1 MMLITY
7 LTMCHSIDSHYSAM
21 SVASPDSS
29 STLIYDIFG
38 SDTDSDLEEG
48 GRRGSGRGSGRG
60 VSGRGPVIDLTAD
73 FEHLFTTVD
82 DAAGEED
89 EDDDDASDDDS
100 TIDLSYCMH
109 SQYLGLKQLAYIF
122 GISAL
127 RLTEAKRVDVAE
139 QLYLDALHIDPY
151 NDFIGNMAIMYES
164 HINNVELAE
173 KYYLMAIDN
182 EDEIAMYNLA
192 DMYRNQHK
200 ISLMVRYFEMAA
212 QLNDIGSRKRLIMH
226 YHKETDM
233 SNFAKHYYAH
243 LSLGDFDD
251 DDDDDFDDDDNDFR
265 QFQLSNSNLAI
276 AKQIDLFVKHHTDVD
291 AHVLQLCEY
300 LHQLP
305 EYCALKNKIALF
317 TRLNHVV
324 ECGICYD
331 DDKVNIDIHCG
342 HTVCVDC
349 YTMVYNKACPFCRQE
364 PLVA

>member
-1 MMLITY
+1 
-7 LTMCHSIDSHYSAM
+7 MCHSIDSHYSAM
-21 SVASPDSS
+21 SVASPDLS

-89 EDDDDASDDDS
+89 EDDDEDDEADAGDDDDS
-100 TIDLSYCMH
+100 TIELSYCMH

-127 RLTEAKRVDVAE
+127 RLAEAKRVDVAE

-233 SNFAKHYYAH
+233 SNFAKHYYTH
-243 LSLGDFDD
+243 LSCNDDDFDD
-251 DDDDDFDDDDNDFR
+251 DDDNFDDDDNDFR

-291 AHVLQLCEY
+291 AHVLQLCDY

-364 PLVA
+364 PFA